1 MPSLTRESPL
11 SETSALPDKP
21 RTYRAMVWRQFRRNW
36 IAVGG
41 LALIAALFAVAIA
54 APVIANNKP
63 ILMRWHGR
71 LSSPML
77 REVFAPSEEVPEQ
90 FLERVFNYALVLTV
104 ASLVI
109 LVPLWLAVRRKAWRA
124 AALGWTGAAL
134 AVACL
139 VPFFHRA
146 EPAGQNRLPRPG
158 GADQAGD
165 AGLADPAA
173 GAVRAVRAVAE

>member
-1 MPSLTRESPL
+1 MPSLTRESPM
-11 SETSALPDKP
+11 SETAALPDKP
-21 RTYRAMVWRQFRRNW
+21 RTYRAMVWRQFRRDW

-63 ILMRWHGR
+63 ILMRWDGR

-77 REVFAPSEEVPEQ
+77 REVFAPSAEVPEQ

-104 ASLVI
+104 AVAGRPRS
-109 LVPLWLAVRRKAWRA
+109 
-124 AALGWTGAAL
+124 
-134 AVACL
+134 AVAGRPPQAVARGGAGL
-139 VPFFHRA
+139 DRRGARRRLPGPVLSRA

-158 GADQAGD
+158 GADQAGI
-165 AGLADPAA
+165 GET
-173 GAVRAVRAVAE
+173 G